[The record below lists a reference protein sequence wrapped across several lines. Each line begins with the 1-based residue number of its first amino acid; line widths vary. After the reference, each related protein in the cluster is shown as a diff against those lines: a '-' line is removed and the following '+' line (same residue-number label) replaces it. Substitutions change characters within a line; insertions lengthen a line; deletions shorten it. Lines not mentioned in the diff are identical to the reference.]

1 MKKYILPRKTL
12 ILWQL
17 RALIMGIILFLLT
30 LIARTFISFPL
41 KFLGIIGVTDL
52 VLTVLIMA
60 IYMPALFKTCK
71 IELLRQGV
79 IVERGVFF
87 KNTHILPFSKLIY
100 TQTYKSPLALLLGLT
115 AVSLKAARSRVFIP
129 EMSEA
134 DAKAFISALS
144 EGGEV

>member
-12 ILWQL
+12 IIWQL
-17 RALIMGIILFLLT
+17 RALMMGIILFLLT
-30 LIARTFISFPL
+30 VIARTFISFPL
-41 KFLGIIGVTDL
+41 RLLGIIGVADL

-60 IYMPALFKTCK
+60 LYMPALFKTCK

-100 TQTYKSPLALLLGLT
+100 TQTYKSPLARLLGLT

-134 DAKAFISALS
+134 DAYSLITALS
-144 EGGEV
+144 EGGEA